1 MAIKIKGWH
10 IVAVLLI
17 IFLLWYGGYIKF
29 NVQQP
34 QQQPQQPQPGET
46 LVSVNKPVKFA
57 LSDPLAGVALAS
69 ANIYIYGQDKVLKE
83 SLTTDSAGTVTSALP
98 YQSDSVINVK
108 VAKSGYVTRWFAVTI
123 PEMSPADAQSLT
135 SNFVPLQTY
144 NLGTYTI
151 KATDQFG
158 NSYTSGGTLNFTAL
172 GATTVSV
179 TITIYN
185 TEDNSGYVSSHD
197 YLNNINLN
205 AVLLCSTP
213 GSSVTVTGAGSS
225 VMRGTTT
232 YWISVLNDDGLTRQL
247 VGNQYVKPGV
257 TSVTIT
263 FGKGNLAAG
272 STQAFTFNL
281 QDYFDQTYFTT
292 NGIGGPDAA
301 SLASFSLTL
310 AA

>member
-1 MAIKIKGWH
+1 MAVKIKGWH

-17 IFLLWYGGYIKF
+17 VLLLWYGGYIKF
-29 NVQQP
+29 GIQP
-34 QQQPQQPQPGET
+34 TPQPEEE
-46 LVSVNKPVKFA
+46 LVSVNKPLQFA
-57 LSDPLAGVALAS
+57 VVDPLAGGGLAS
-69 ANIYIYGQDKVLKE
+69 ASVTVYGTDKTLKE
-83 SLTTDSAGTVTSALP
+83 SLTTASDGYTAQTALP
-98 YQSDSVINVK
+98 YPSDTILYVK
-108 VAKSGYVTRWFAVTI
+108 VSKTGYVTKWSQVVVPKMT
-123 PEMSPADAQSLT
+123 PSDAQSLT
-135 SNFVPLQTY
+135 TNYIPLQTI

-151 KATDQFG
+151 KVTDQFG
-158 NSYTSGGTLNFTAL
+158 NSYSSGGTLNFTAL
-172 GATTVSV
+172 GTSTVSV

-185 TEDNSGYVSSHD
+185 TEDNSGYVSSYD
-197 YLNNINLN
+197 YLNGVNLN
-205 AVLLCSTP
+205 AVLLSSTA

-225 VMRGTTT
+225 VMRGTTS

-263 FGKGNLAAG
+263 FGKGSLAAG
-272 STQAFTFNL
+272 GSQAFTFNL
-281 QDYFDQTYFTT
+281 QDYFDQSYFAA

>member
-1 MAIKIKGWH
+1 
-10 IVAVLLI
+10 VAV
-17 IFLLWYGGYIKF
+17 YG
-29 NVQQP
+29 
-34 QQQPQQPQPGET
+34 T
-46 LVSVNKPVKFA
+46 
-57 LSDPLAGVALAS
+57 
-69 ANIYIYGQDKVLKE
+69 DKTLKE
-83 SLTTDSAGTVTSALP
+83 SLTTAADGYTAQTALP
-98 YQSDSVINVK
+98 YSSDTILYVK
-108 VAKSGYVTRWFAVTI
+108 VSKTGYVTRWVQVVVPKMT
-123 PEMSPADAQSLT
+123 PSDAQSLT
-135 SNFVPLQTY
+135 TNYIPLQTI

-151 KATDQFG
+151 KVTDQFG
-158 NSYTSGGTLNFTAL
+158 NSYTSGGSLNFTAL

-185 TEDNSGYVSSHD
+185 TEDNSGYISSYD
-197 YLNNINLN
+197 YLNGIDLN
-205 AVLLCSTP
+205 AVLLSSTS

-263 FGKGNLAAG
+263 FGKGSLAAG

-281 QDYFDQTYFTT
+281 QDYFDQSYFTT